1 MIQPGMALQATVLRE
16 LESIVGGQHVV
27 HDPLDLRIFER
38 DASIAGFL
46 PDAVVLPADRDQAV
60 QVIGLAARHGIPV
73 VPRGAGTGLSGG
85 AVTLRGG
92 IALQLSRMRRI
103 VEVDPAART
112 AVVEPGVVNSD
123 LQQAAGRHGLFYA
136 PDPSSQKAC
145 TIGGNAAEN
154 SGGPHCL
161 YYGVTTNHVIGLEV
175 VFADGS
181 TAWLGSDAPDRVG
194 LDLLGVMVGSEGTL
208 GTITQV
214 KVRLLPLPE
223 SVVTLMAA
231 FPTIETASHAVSDV
245 IGHGIVPAALE
256 MMDQVTIG
264 AVEAHYR
271 AGYPVDAGAVLL
283 VDVEGLDESCAEL
296 AGAIESILRTNEAS
310 TLRVAADAHEREL
323 LWAGRKGAIGAL
335 GRIRPNYYLHDGVV
349 PRTRLPDVLRRVG
362 EIGDHYKLPV
372 ANVFHAGDG
381 NLHPNILFDLR
392 ERDIMN
398 QVEHAGEEMLHAVVE
413 LGGTLSGEHG
423 IGIEKNAFMPWI
435 YGPDDLDA
443 MLRVK
448 RVFDPEGLFNPGKI
462 FPDPEREPKLIV
474 RAGFCAEAKWW

>member
-1 MIQPGMALQATVLRE
+1 MALPQSVLSDLRR
-16 LESIVGGQHVV
+16 IVGDPHVV
-27 HDPLDLRIFER
+27 HSPNDLRIFER
-38 DASIAGFL
+38 DGAITGAV
-46 PDAVVLPADRDQAV
+46 PEAVVLPADRDQV
-60 QVIGLAARHGIPV
+60 VEVVKIAARHGIPI

-85 AVTLRGG
+85 AITLKGG
-92 IALQLSRMRRI
+92 IALQLTRMRRI
-103 VEVDPAART
+103 LEIDPATRT
-112 AVVEPGVVNSD
+112 AVAEPGVVNLD
-123 LQQAAGRHGLFYA
+123 LQQAVGRHGLFYA

-161 YYGVTTNHVIGLEV
+161 YYGVTTNHLIGLEV

-181 TAWLGSDAPDRVG
+181 VAWLGGDAPDRVG
-194 LDLLGVMVGSEGTL
+194 LDLMGVMVGSEGTL
-208 GTITQV
+208 GTITRI

-223 SVVTLMAA
+223 SIVTLMAA
-231 FPTIETASHAVSDV
+231 FPTVETASHAVSSV

-256 MMDQVTIG
+256 MMDKVTIG

-283 VDVEGLDESCAEL
+283 VEVDGLKESCDEL
-296 AGAIESILRTNEAS
+296 APQIERILRANEA
-310 TLRVAADAHEREL
+310 TNLRVAADAEEREL

-349 PRTRLPDVLRRVG
+349 PRTRLPDVLRRVT
-362 EIGDHYKLPV
+362 EIGDHYRLPV

-392 ERDIMN
+392 DQGIMD
-398 QVEHAGEEMLHAVVE
+398 QVEGAGEEMLRAVVE

-435 YGPDDLDA
+435 YTADDLDA
-443 MLRVK
+443 MHRVK
-448 RVFDPEGLFNPGKI
+448 QVFDPAGLLNPGKI
-462 FPDPEREPKLIV
+462 FPDPEREPKLLGRV
-474 RAGFCAEAKWW
+474 GFCAEARWW

>member
-1 MIQPGMALQATVLRE
+1 MPLPAPVLGE
-16 LESIVGGQHVV
+16 LRRIVGGQHVV
-27 HDPLDLRIFER
+27 HDPHDLRIFER
-38 DASIAGFL
+38 DGSITGAL
-46 PDAVVLPADRDQAV
+46 PDAVVLPADRDQVAEV
-60 QVIGLAARHGIPV
+60 TRLAARHRIPV

-85 AVTLRGG
+85 AITLRGG

-103 VEVDPAART
+103 VEIDPAART

-123 LQQAAGRHGLFYA
+123 LQQAAARHGLFYA

-145 TIGGNAAEN
+145 TIGGNVAEN

-161 YYGVTTNHVIGLEV
+161 SYGVTTNHVLGVEM

-181 TAWLGSDAPDRVG
+181 TAWLGSGAPDQVG
-194 LDLLGVMVGSEGTL
+194 LDILGVMVGSEGTL
-208 GTITQV
+208 GTITRIE
-214 KVRLLPLPE
+214 VRLLPLPE

-283 VDVEGLDESCAEL
+283 VDVDGLEESCAEL
-296 AGAIESILRTNEAS
+296 AGSVERVLRANEA
-310 TLRVAADAHEREL
+310 TNLRVAADADEREL

-335 GRIRPNYYLHDGVV
+335 GRIQPNYYLHDGVV
-349 PRTRLPDVLRRVG
+349 PRTRLPVVLHRVS
-362 EIGDHYKLPV
+362 EIGREYDLPV

-392 ERDIMN
+392 DQGVLER
-398 QVEHAGEEMLHAVVE
+398 VEEAGEHMLRAVVDS
-413 LGGTLSGEHG
+413 GGTLSGEHG

-435 YGPDDLDA
+435 YGPDDLQA
-443 MLRVK
+443 MQRVK
-448 RVFDPEGLFNPGKI
+448 SVLDPDGRLNPGKI
-462 FPDPEREPKLIV
+462 FPDPDHPNPKL
-474 RAGFCAEAKWW
+474 RARVGLAAEARWW

>member
-1 MIQPGMALQATVLRE
+1 MGLPSSVLPE
-16 LESIVGGQHVV
+16 LKHIVGGQNVV
-27 HDPLDLRIFER
+27 HEAHDLKIFER
-38 DASIAGFL
+38 DASITGAL
-46 PDAVVLPADRDQAV
+46 PDAVVLPANRDEVAAV
-60 QVIGLAARHGIPV
+60 VRLAARHGVPV

-85 AVTLRGG
+85 AVTLKGG

-103 VEVDPAART
+103 LKVDPATRT
-112 AVVEPGVVNSD
+112 AIVEPGVVNQD
-123 LQQAAGRHGLFYA
+123 LQQAAASQGLFYA

-161 YYGVTTNHVIGLEV
+161 YYGVTTNHVLGLEAV
-175 VFADGS
+175 LADGS
-181 TAWLGSDAPDRVG
+181 VVWLGGDAPDRVG

-208 GTITQV
+208 CTITKILV
-214 KVRLLPLPE
+214 KLLPLPE

-231 FPTIETASHAVSDV
+231 FPTIETASHAVSAV

-271 AGYPVDAGAVLL
+271 AGYPTDAGAVLL
-283 VDVEGLDESCAEL
+283 VEVDGLQESCAEL
-296 AGAIESILRTNEAS
+296 SEEIERILRENEA
-310 TLRVAADAHEREL
+310 TNLRVAEDPDEREL

-349 PRTRLPDVLRRVG
+349 PRTRLPEVLRRVG
-362 EIGDHYKLPV
+362 EIGQHYRLPV

-392 ERDIMN
+392 ENGIMG
-398 QVEHAGEEMLHAVVE
+398 QVEGAGEEMLYAVVE

-435 YGPDDLDA
+435 YSPDDLEA

-448 RVFDPEGLFNPGKI
+448 RVLDPRGLLNPGKI
-462 FPDPEREPKLIV
+462 FPDPEREPRLTA
-474 RAGFCAEAKWW
+474 RAGFCAEARWW